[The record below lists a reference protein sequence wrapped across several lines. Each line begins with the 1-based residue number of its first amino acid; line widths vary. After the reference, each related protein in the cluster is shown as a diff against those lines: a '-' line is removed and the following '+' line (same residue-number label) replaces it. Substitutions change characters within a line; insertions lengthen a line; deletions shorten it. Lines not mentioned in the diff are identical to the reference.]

1 MERYYD
7 IHRNVSEGVNLL
19 GRPYTVEERAELKM
33 KIKEAASKMFMQQGF
48 KEFRIQRLTKQVGIS
63 LGGFYTFYEDK
74 EALYEEILRDEKN
87 RIRKK
92 ILTIIAGEN
101 QAPKDFFA
109 DIAHVLL
116 DKTATNKF
124 YTNEYSSLL
133 ETLVWNDDPIT
144 AEDNLH
150 FIKQIRKI
158 WENKGIVIAASDEEL
173 AAAVATLA
181 ILCTHKEKI
190 GVGFDSWYPI
200 IEKSLLAQL

>member
-7 IHRNVSEGVNLL
+7 IHRNVSKGVNLL

-48 KEFRIQRLTKQVGIS
+48 KDFRIQQLTKQVGIS
-63 LGGFYTFYEDK
+63 LGGFYTFYKDK

-92 ILTIIAGEN
+92 ILTIIEEEN

-109 DIAHVLL
+109 DLAHVLL

-181 ILCTHKEKI
+181 ILCTHKAKI
-190 GVGFDSWYPI
+190 GAGFDAWYPV